1 MWHRHILFSSS
12 REEPIDYKILEEG
25 LRHAC
30 KQLNI
35 KDVPGFL
42 LKCIQLFETTI
53 VRHGKDYTTEVSLS
67 CT

>member
-1 MWHRHILFSSS
+1 MSDRTSLPRLL
-12 REEPIDYKILEEG
+12 REEPIDYEILEEG

-53 VRHGKDYTTEVSLS
+53 VRHGE
-67 CT
+67 

>member
-1 MWHRHILFSSS
+1 MIYEYNHVKFS
-12 REEPIDYKILEEG
+12 REEPIDYQILEDG

-53 VRHGKDYTTEVSLS
+53 VRHGN
-67 CT
+67 

>member
-1 MWHRHILFSSS
+1 MMIILVLLL
-12 REEPIDYKILEEG
+12 REEPIDYQILEEG

-30 KQLNI
+30 KQLNL

-53 VRHGKDYTTEVSLS
+53 VRHGRLTN
-67 CT
+67 